1 MAKRRPTSS
10 GSAPRGTADDAFTA
24 RVLQFVV
31 WARDRTEVLIAM
43 VVLAVLL
50 VGGGIYYYNQR
61 TAQLQQAEV
70 ELQVIQRTLAF
81 VEPSEGLQQLREFV
95 AQYSGT
101 PHATEARLAL
111 AELLLE
117 ENRPQEAVDTL
128 SEVAPSYRDPL
139 RLQATILLAVALEE
153 AEDWPRAIEVYGELA
168 ERAEFSHQRRDA
180 AEGLA
185 RSHLAQGDTA
195 AAAAAYQR
203 ALEELD
209 EGDEERRN
217 YFEMRLAELQGI
229 DDA

>member
-31 WARDRTEVLIAM
+31 WARERTEVLIAM

-61 TAQLQQAEV
+61 TTQLQQAEV
-70 ELQVIQRTLAF
+70 ELQAIQRTLAF
-81 VEPSEGLQQLREFV
+81 VEPSQGVQQLREFV
-95 AQYSGT
+95 AQYGRT
-101 PHATEARLAL
+101 PHAVEARLAL
-111 AELLLE
+111 GELLLE
-117 ENRPQEAVDTL
+117 ENRPEEAVTTL

-153 AEDWPRAIEVYGELA
+153 AERWPRAVEVYSELA
-168 ERAEFSHQRRDA
+168 ERAEFSFQRRDA

-195 AAAAAYQR
+195 AAVEAYEQVL
-203 ALEELD
+203 AELD
-209 EGDEERRN
+209 AGDEERRN
-217 YFEMRLAELQGI
+217 YFEMRLAELRGSEG
-229 DDA
+229 A